1 MDSDHGV
8 DSDLAHGL
16 VSQYGGMVFGLL
28 LCWWKATVMLDPGQ
42 ILESIPGLTDKS
54 FHRTIGQKDFK
65 MLTSALLWLA
75 TGFLG
80 YALTAW
86 YIHIMPGPDVSLW
99 DLLKNSYLILL
110 GPAIMALT
118 LTVIFL
124 EVVWPRL
131 KR

>member
-1 MDSDHGV
+1 
-8 DSDLAHGL
+8 
-16 VSQYGGMVFGLL
+16 
-28 LCWWKATVMLDPGQ
+28 MLDPGQ

-54 FHRTIGQKDFK
+54 FHRT